1 MAYSLDLRKR
11 VVAFVKAGGSK
22 SEAHRRFKVSLW
34 CVNNWLSRETL
45 EATYSHHGRPRKL
58 DLAELKQHIIDYP
71 DMILRE
77 RAEHFGVYINSIWHA
92 CKLLNITRK
101 KNSTVHGNKP

>member
-22 SEAHRRFKVSLW
+22 SAAHRQFNVSLW
-34 CVNNWLSRETL
+34 CVNNWVARETL
-45 EATYSHHGRPRKL
+45 ETTYSRHGRPRKI
-58 DLAELKQHIIDYP
+58 DLEELRQHIIDYP

-77 RAEHFGVYINSIWHA
+77 RAAHFGVYINSIWYA
-92 CKLLNITRK
+92 CQILKITRK
-101 KNSTVHGNKP
+101 KNATIQGTRH